1 MKFLDLPELAKLSS
15 QLSMHHSAECIV
27 RTRIEA
33 YSCKSITKEKRLFK
47 ALDTSFVDQLAIS
60 PPDSKYGMPVDSP
73 FGPLDKSSSRK
84 ILYLLIAT
92 LNVAFPDHDFSEA
105 KADHFC
111 KEKDGASVLNSLS
124 NTLLSQ
130 RDGRSALLLAPTPRS
145 YSSYPYA
152 SRDGIHGIFPQS
164 LPTSSSPVN
173 HFPNT
178 HPPIMAGTHPYLYQV
193 LDNVISLANCD
204 VYSYTPDMESD
215 PHADDSDDSASDSSD
230 SPGEYYDDTFDF
242 EPDEIAGVDGLA
254 RSVSPQFRAKSHW
267 DQWLDGEDE
276 RERSRGRPQ
285 ARARLRSHASGLLWS
300 SHWFFH
306 NKKEKRIVFI
316 STWARRR
323 HSSDSWSPERLDS
336 FAGWE
341 GAIGAGARAAGVDI
355 KANI

>member
-15 QLSMHHSAECIV
+15 QLSMHHSAECAV

-47 ALDTSFVDQLAIS
+47 ALDTSFVDQLTIS

-111 KEKDGASVLNSLS
+111 KEKDGAGVLNSLS

-130 RDGRSALLLAPTPRS
+130 RDHRSSTLLLAPTPRS

-152 SRDGIHGIFPQS
+152 SRDGVHGVFPHS
-164 LPTSSSPVN
+164 LPTSSSPAN

-178 HPPIMAGTHPYLYQV
+178 HPPILSGTHPYLYQV
-193 LDNVISLANCD
+193 LDGVISLANCD

-215 PHADDSDDSASDSSD
+215 PHADDSDDSASDSSG
-230 SPGEYYDDTFDF
+230 SPGDDDTFDF
-242 EPDEIAGVDGLA
+242 EPDENESDGLA
-254 RSVSPQFRAKSHW
+254 RSASPQFRAKSHW
-267 DQWLDGEDE
+267 DQWLDDEDE
-276 RERSRGRPQ
+276 RGRGREYARVRPRMPVRSR
-285 ARARLRSHASGLLWS
+285 ASGLLWS

-323 HSSDSWSPERLDS
+323 HSSDSWSRDRLDS

-341 GAIGAGARAAGVDI
+341 GAVGAGARAAGVR
-355 KANI
+355 A

>member
-1 MKFLDLPELAKLSS
+1 MKFLDLPELAHLSS
-15 QLSMHHSAECIV
+15 QLSIHHSAECAV

-47 ALDTSFVDQLAIS
+47 NLDTSFLEQLSMS
-60 PPDSKYGMPVDSP
+60 PPDSKYGMPVDSV
-73 FGPLDKSSSRK
+73 FGPLDKSASRK

-111 KEKDGASVLNSLS
+111 KEKDGAGVLNSLS
-124 NTLLSQ
+124 NALVSPSSS
-130 RDGRSALLLAPTPRS
+130 RSSSILAPTPRS

-152 SRDGIHGIFPQS
+152 SRDGVHGVFPHS

-178 HPPIMAGTHPYLYQV
+178 HPPIMSGTHPHLYQV
-193 LDNVISLANCD
+193 LDSVISLANCD

-215 PHADDSDDSASDSSD
+215 PHADDSDDSASDSSG
-230 SPGEYYDDTFDF
+230 SPGDDDTFDF
-242 EPDEIAGVDGLA
+242 EANESETDDLA
-254 RSVSPQFRAKSHW
+254 RSASPQFRAKSHW
-267 DQWLDGEDE
+267 DQWLDDEDE
-276 RERSRGRPQ
+276 RERGRQ
-285 ARARLRSHASGLLWS
+285 HTRARPRLPMRCHASGLLWS

-306 NKKEKRIVFI
+306 NKKEKRILFI
-316 STWARRR
+316 STWAKRR
-323 HSSDSWSPERLDS
+323 HSLDSWSHDRLDS

-341 GAIGAGARAAGVDI
+341 GAVGAGARAAGVQ
-355 KANI
+355 A